1 MKGVNKMFQN
11 PTNKEISHLLE
22 KAQTIAVIGLSP
34 NENRTSHQ
42 ISKAMQEAGYKIIP
56 VNPLVDEVLGEKSY
70 NSISEISEHV
80 DIVNVFRRSE
90 FLNDIAKEMVQTDI
104 PVIWTQQGVYDES
117 VAQQLKEHDK
127 TVIMDLCIKVTHA
140 VLIK

>member
-1 MKGVNKMFQN
+1 
-11 PTNKEISHLLE
+11 
-22 KAQTIAVIGLSP
+22 
-34 NENRTSHQ
+34 
-42 ISKAMQEAGYKIIP
+42 QEAGYKIIP

-127 TVIMDLCIKVTHA
+127 TVIMDLCIKVAHA
-140 VLIK
+140 VRSEEHTSELQSRFDLVCR